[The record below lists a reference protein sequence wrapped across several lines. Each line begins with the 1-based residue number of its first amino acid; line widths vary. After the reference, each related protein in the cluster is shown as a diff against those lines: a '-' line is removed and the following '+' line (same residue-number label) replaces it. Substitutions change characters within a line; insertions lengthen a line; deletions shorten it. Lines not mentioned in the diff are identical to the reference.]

1 MKSKISPEQNPNR
14 RKKALVWLILSAAA
28 VAALLYFEQVAV
40 IYVLATV
47 GLIILL
53 LAVAFA
59 DLEKVGQN
67 GESVETN
74 TNLSEN
80 NSQSNSKT

>member
-1 MKSKISPEQNPNR
+1 MKSNISPENHPNR
-14 RKKALVWLILSAAA
+14 RKKALVWLILSAAV

-59 DLEKVGQN
+59 DLERVGRN
-67 GESVETN
+67 GESTETN
-74 TNLSEN
+74 TNPAEN
-80 NSQSNSKT
+80 TPQSRS